1 MKYTVEL
8 TRSAEADLNDI
19 VEWIARNDSVAH
31 ALHVLEQIQT
41 RLESLCRQ
49 AERGS
54 VPLELRNL
62 GIDRYRRVLFKSYR
76 IIYHVRDRR
85 VIVNLIVDG
94 RSGHFTE
101 HRAAGGRGRSQK
113 PGPVDLLGALSLAGG
128 VCFRPGA
135 WPGFRRSIVRDRCT
149 AE

>member
-31 ALHVLEQIQT
+31 ALHVLEQIQSK
-41 RLESLCRQ
+41 LESLCRH
-49 AERGS
+49 AERGA
-54 VPLELRNL
+54 VPHELRNM
-62 GIDRYRRVLFKSYR
+62 GIDRYRQVLFKPYR

-94 RSGHFTE
+94 R
-101 HRAAGGRGRSQK
+101 R
-113 PGPVDLLGALSLAGG
+113 DLSVLLQ
-128 VCFRPGA
+128 
-135 WPGFRRSIVRDRCT
+135 RRLT
-149 AE
+149 AVK